1 MLGNPSKK
9 SLPDVSV
16 VLSSVSRNADPP
28 RPLGK
33 PGQDLWDRAL
43 AHTPWLADTDLEFL
57 AILCEALDER
67 TLLRATVLAENDTGS
82 KRRSL
87 RALDEQITRQ
97 MNHLGWS
104 PSARTSL
111 ALGEVAIRRG
121 MNELEDIGSTD
132 SVAKDVI
139 VVDG

>member
-16 VLSSVSRNADPP
+16 VLSSVARTAEPP

-33 PGQDLWDRAL
+33 PGRELWDRAL
-43 AHTPWLADTDLEFL
+43 EHTPWLADTDLEYL
-57 AILCEALDER
+57 AVICEALDER
-67 TLLRATVLAENDTGS
+67 TLLRGAVLADNDTGS
-82 KRRSL
+82 MRRAL
-87 RALDEQITRQ
+87 RALDEQILRGF
-97 MNHLGWS
+97 NHLGWS

-121 MNELEDIGSTD
+121 VQELSEIGHSE
-132 SVAKDVI
+132 SVEKEVI
-139 VVDG
+139 AVDG